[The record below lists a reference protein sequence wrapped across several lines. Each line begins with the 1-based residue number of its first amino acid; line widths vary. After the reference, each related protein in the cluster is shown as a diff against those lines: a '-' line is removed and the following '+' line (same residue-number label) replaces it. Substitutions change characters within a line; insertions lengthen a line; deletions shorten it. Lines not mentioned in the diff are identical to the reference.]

1 MTFGDLFERAA
12 AFDGDLDEADV
23 RRALDAVRS
32 TADGNGGD
40 SGGDGDSGGEGNEVT
55 DPLDPSPAR
64 VVAGADALAAD
75 LLLGGD
81 AREALDALRSHAWT
95 TLVASDPLLD
105 DAEAVIASL
114 AELELAADWRD
125 AVEAW
130 REPVA
135 QPSGDH
141 PALASAYRGGA
152 MQVISLDPSLT
163 GPGAAAGLRDRLPVS
178 VRESRAFATVFDP
191 AKLYPDAVGGE
202 YPGPDRDPRTMAPAR
217 TDGDQHR

>member
-12 AFDGDLDEADV
+12 ALGGDLDEADV

-114 AELELAADWRD
+114 AEPELAADWRD

>member
-1 MTFGDLFERAA
+1 MTFGDLSERAA
-12 AFDGDLDEADV
+12 ALGGDLDEADV
-23 RRALDAVRS
+23 RRALDDVRS

-40 SGGDGDSGGEGNEVT
+40 SGSDGDSGGEGNEVT

-64 VVAGADALAAD
+64 VVADADALAAD
-75 LLLGGD
+75 LLVGDD

-114 AELELAADWRD
+114 SDADLAADWRA

-135 QPSGDH
+135 QPPGDH

-152 MQVISLDPSLT
+152 MQVVSLDPSLT
-163 GPGAAAGLRDRLPVS
+163 GPRAAAGLRDRMPVS
-178 VRESRAFATVFDP
+178 VREPRAFAAVFDP

-202 YPGPDRDPRTMAPAR
+202 YPGPDRDPRTMDPVRA
-217 TDGDQHR
+217 DGDQHR

>member
-1 MTFGDLFERAA
+1 MTFADLFERAA
-12 AFDGDLDEADV
+12 ALDGDLDEADV
-23 RRALDAVRS
+23 RRALDDVRS
-32 TADGNGGD
+32 APNEDDDGSD
-40 SGGDGDSGGEGNEVT
+40 SGDASTDGDAVA

-64 VVAGADALAAD
+64 VVADADALAAD
-75 LLLGGD
+75 LLVGGA
-81 AREALDALRSHAWT
+81 ARDALDALRSHAWT

-114 AELELAADWRD
+114 VDPDLAADWRA

-135 QPSGDH
+135 QPPDDH

-152 MQVISLDPSLT
+152 MQIVSLDPSLT

-178 VRESRAFATVFDP
+178 VREPRAFATVFDP

-202 YPGPDRDPRTMAPAR
+202 YPGPDRDPRTMESVRA
-217 TDGDQHR
+217 DGDQHR